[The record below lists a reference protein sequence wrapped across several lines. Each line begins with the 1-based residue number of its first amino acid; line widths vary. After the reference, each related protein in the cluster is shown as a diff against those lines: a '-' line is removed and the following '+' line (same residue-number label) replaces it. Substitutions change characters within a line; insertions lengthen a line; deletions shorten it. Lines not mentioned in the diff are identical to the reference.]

1 MTKLFDWNEKPSR
14 YFIGLVLLFTILIYY
29 LLRCRYVMYNGDDA
43 WTLTRVYHFLQTG
56 RHEDTIF
63 RAVET
68 DDRTKYFNLT
78 YNYIFG
84 YWLNFLGWTKSNAHL
99 LCNFFV
105 GGAAII
111 WFHILK
117 HLKFSNNLCW
127 AFALTFM
134 LFPAYYGTANLIRVD
149 PMTFFCASATMLLFI
164 KGRYFI
170 SSLVFMLGMESH
182 AMGGIAAFYVLPYM
196 FYKWDHFKNPK
207 LLLKIIGLYSIGI
220 LIGVGYY
227 LYLHQDVVTL
237 ERLQHLLV
245 THKNKGKELPS
256 YLITYFIQPEWYM
269 HVWEL
274 FLLLGFIITYF
285 VKGIFKQHRF
295 VWMFLLSLVISTFIL
310 SRPNRAYMVFVFPA
324 FQLMILYTAQ
334 QLAILKP
341 TLIGL
346 LLIFTIHYGTFY
358 WMNRS
363 YHFEKTTQQLIASI
377 PDKNIPVV
385 GMADVWFA
393 VKDHEFHLIYNSIKD
408 IPERNIPAAYVIQ
421 NDYMHPDSYSI
432 HLEKLAMEKG
442 LTKDPLLAKRRTH
455 YLNTIAY
462 FKENYECKLLESF
475 VAYRG
480 AEMKVWYC
488 ER

>member
-1 MTKLFDWNEKPSR
+1 
-14 YFIGLVLLFTILIYY
+14 
-29 LLRCRYVMYNGDDA
+29 MYNGDDA

-68 DDRTKYFNLT
+68 DDRTKYFNIT
-78 YNYIFG
+78 YNYIYG
-84 YWLNFLGWTKSNAHL
+84 NFLNLFGWTKSNAHL
-99 LCNFFV
+99 LCNFFIA
-105 GGAAII
+105 GAGII

-117 HLKFSNNLCW
+117 HLKFSTNLCW
-127 AFALTFM
+127 AFGLTFM

-149 PMTFFCASATMLLFI
+149 PMTFFCASATMLLFV
-164 KGRYFI
+164 KERYFL
-170 SSLVFMLGMESH
+170 SSLIFMLGMESH
-182 AMGGIAAFYVLPYM
+182 VMGGIAAFYVLPYM
-196 FYKWDHFKNPK
+196 IYKWDHFFKNPK
-207 LLLKIIGLYSIGI
+207 LLLKIIGLYAIGI

-227 LYLHQDVVTL
+227 LYLHQDVVTF

-274 FLLLGFIITYF
+274 FLLLGFVLTYLI
-285 VKGIFKQHRF
+285 KGIFKQHRF
-295 VWMFLLSLVISTFIL
+295 VWLFLLSLVVSTFIL

-324 FQLMILYTAQ
+324 FQLLILYTAE
-334 QLAILKP
+334 QLKILKP

-346 LLIFTIHYGTFY
+346 LLIFVLHYGAFY
-358 WMNRS
+358 WMNRT
-363 YHFEKTTQQLIASI
+363 YHFEKTTTQLIASI

-393 VKDHEFHLIYNSIKD
+393 AKDHPFHLIYNSIKD
-408 IPERNIPAAYVIQ
+408 IPERNIPKAYVIQ
-421 NDYMHPDSYSI
+421 NDYMHPDSYSM

-442 LTKDPLLAKRRTH
+442 LTKDPLLAKRRMH

-462 FKENYECKLLESF
+462 FKDNYECKLLNSF
-475 VAYRG
+475 EAYKG
-480 AEMKVWYC
+480 AEMKVWIC